1 MTRSSAANPSMRSAA
16 CAFCERIN
24 PPDSKYCNACG
35 APLDLVPCAR
45 CGAVNDSTAPKCHQ
59 CGAAWPGSTLGGL
72 TRSSSATE
80 ASDATGS
87 GARTAED
94 RTQPIA
100 DGLDGLFRWSSAT
113 EASDAAGSGART
125 AEDRTQPIADGF
137 DGLFRWSSAT
147 EASDA
152 AGSEA
157 RTAERGT
164 QPIAQPSLGADGL
177 DRDAGLFAT
186 SQELARRMAHSD
198 LGAVAGRPNGNTL
211 GTHAANA
218 DVRTA
223 VIPLADALRSY
234 PAAAIAGSLAIRVAP
249 QIVPRRGLAV
259 IVGTVVLAVVAA
271 TAYYAYR
278 ERPVPDVPQIPAAS
292 GAVSDGGSPAATGA
306 LVNPSATAGDGVP
319 TTSTSALAVTP
330 PIAADPQPIAP
341 APEAAIR
348 SGTAAPDAAR
358 SPATAPLARSS
369 GGTTISARRPGVE
382 ARDPSKVAAPVPA
395 GVARPRSADAGPG
408 ILERQPARVGP
419 CTDAVAAL
427 GLCVP
432 EAIQRRE

>member
-35 APLDLVPCAR
+35 APLGLVPCVR

-59 CGAAWPGSTLGGL
+59 CGAAWPGNTLGGL
-72 TRSSSATE
+72 ARSSSATE
-80 ASDATGS
+80 ASDAAGS
-87 GARTAED
+87 ESRTAKD
-94 RTQPIA
+94 RTPPIA
-100 DGLDGLFRWSSAT
+100 DGLDGLFRW
-113 EASDAAGSGART
+113 
-125 AEDRTQPIADGF
+125 
-137 DGLFRWSSAT
+137 WSAT

-157 RTAERGT
+157 RTAEGGT

-186 SQELARRMAHSD
+186 SQEL
-198 LGAVAGRPNGNTL
+198 TL
-211 GTHAANA
+211 GTHGAIA

-223 VIPLADALRSY
+223 VVPLADALRSY
-234 PAAAIAGSLAIRVAP
+234 PAAAIAGSQAIRVAP
-249 QIVPRRGLAV
+249 RIVPRRGLAV

-292 GAVSDGGSPAATGA
+292 GAVRDGGSPAATGA

-319 TTSTSALAVTP
+319 TASTSALAVTP
-330 PIAADPQPIAP
+330 PIAADAQPIAP

-348 SGTAAPDAAR
+348 SGTAAPDDAR

-369 GGTTISARRPGVE
+369 GGTTISARRPGAE

-408 ILERQPARVGP
+408 ILERQPTRVGP